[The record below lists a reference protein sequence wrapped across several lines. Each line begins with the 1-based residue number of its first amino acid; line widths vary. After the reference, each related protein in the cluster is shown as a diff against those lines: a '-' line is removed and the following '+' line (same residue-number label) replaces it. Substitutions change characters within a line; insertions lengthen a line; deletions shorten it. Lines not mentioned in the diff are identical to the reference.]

1 MWAFLHKPIVGVA
14 GKQRRISF
22 HSRSNTTM
30 AFRLKH
36 VFQFVAALGML
47 VMVMALPAAATEPN
61 ESRAPSD
68 HAIQSSHL
76 MAQQEDV
83 TIADDPTFC
92 IADVKGEVLGS
103 TPSEIEGYSLVS
115 ARVTFAPGGTIG
127 AHIHPGT
134 LVATVVEGS
143 LGFTL
148 ITDAQMSVSR
158 APAAD
163 GSRAIDAAFP
173 GQEVV
178 LTPGDG
184 FVETGMVHS
193 ARNTSDGQT
202 VVMISGLIKTGQP
215 LTQCVAQ

>member
-1 MWAFLHKPIVGVA
+1 MFHRIQHLFKFL
-14 GKQRRISF
+14 
-22 HSRSNTTM
+22 
-30 AFRLKH
+30 
-36 VFQFVAALGML
+36 ALFGML
-47 VMVMALPAAATEPN
+47 AMITAFPVAATEPN

-68 HAIQSSHL
+68 HSIQTSHF
-76 MAQQEDV
+76 MGQQEQV
-83 TIADDPTFC
+83 TVADDPTFC

-103 TPSEIEGYSLVS
+103 TPSEVDGYSLVS
-115 ARVTFAPGGTIG
+115 ARVTFAPGGTLG

-148 ITDAQMSVSR
+148 ISEAQMDINR

-163 GSRAIDAAFP
+163 GTRATEIAVP

-178 LTPGDG
+178 LSPGDG

-193 ARNTSDGQT
+193 ARNASDGQT
-202 VVMISGLIKTGQP
+202 VVMISGLIKTGEP
-215 LTQCVAQ
+215 LTQCVVQ